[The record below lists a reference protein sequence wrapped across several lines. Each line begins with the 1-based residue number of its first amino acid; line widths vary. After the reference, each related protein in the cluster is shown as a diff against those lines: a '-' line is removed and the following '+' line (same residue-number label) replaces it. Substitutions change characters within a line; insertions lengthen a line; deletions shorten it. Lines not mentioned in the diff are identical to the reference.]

1 MSLAE
6 EEQEEDLEV
15 EELEEEEENAQMRLG
30 TAFVVD
36 TANLPHHCLKVET
49 LVQEQVLVEG

>member
-6 EEQEEDLEV
+6 EGQEEDLEV
-15 EELEEEEENAQMRLG
+15 EEPHLEEELEEEEENAQMRLG

-36 TANLPHHCLKVET
+36 TAN
-49 LVQEQVLVEG
+49 